1 MYILNKPIAPIAK
14 AAHQNKMNFSKH
26 HHVCWT
32 LPFACFFLALGGCA
46 DRPVIPVSA
55 DAQVSSGQ
63 NQDYFDY
70 AVDNLNHLSQFGP
83 TQILSQIVDR
93 LNQWNRIEQPQTA
106 WQLDPLLATLP
117 EALQTGPLISNLEE
131 SDFSNYDGA
140 YLRECALLNGVSN
153 YATLHSSDDLSAA
166 RDLFEW
172 TVSHVR
178 LDPEPAPSEPRTA
191 QLPWQTLLL
200 GHGSP
205 VDRAWLFT
213 LLARQL
219 DLDAVLLYLPAP
231 NGDNKQPALQLWCV
245 GIILNGQ
252 IFLFDPTYGLP
263 LPGPDGG
270 IATLSEVRAGD
281 DLLRAWDLP
290 DKPYWATEEL
300 LTQMVPFVEASSQ
313 SLSKR
318 IKTIQNAIGRDN
330 RMRLVSTPSQI
341 ADQVD
346 ALDQTSRPRIWPW
359 PFLASRILANP
370 ENADRTRIASEMQH
384 YGKFVTGS
392 VNPLWAGRLQQ
403 LAGRYTT
410 QIEGTPRRDRDAPI
424 GEKGAKPLLL
434 ASRTMLQ
441 KFPKDDIPPEIKE
454 QMEFLYDRSDVIR
467 RDATRHLAT
476 IALDEGNFELADY
489 YLTQTDKQQ
498 KSSTW
503 PTDTPKIS
511 TTMARGRVAE
521 AAGQNPEAIKFY
533 RAVQGP
539 EQGEAALRVKRI
551 QTKLSAEN
559 QQ

>member
-1 MYILNKPIAPIAK
+1 MYILNKPLATASHKTMMKI
-14 AAHQNKMNFSKH
+14 SKH
-26 HHVCWT
+26 HPVRLT
-32 LPFACFFLALGGCA
+32 LPLVCFFLALGGCA
-46 DRPVIPVSA
+46 DRPVIPISA
-55 DAQVSSGQ
+55 DAQENSGQ

-93 LNQWNRIEQPQTA
+93 LNQWKRLEQPQTA

-131 SDFSNYDGA
+131 SNFSNYDGA
-140 YLRECALLNGVSN
+140 YLRECALLNGVAN
-153 YATLHSSDDLSAA
+153 YATLNSSDDLSAA

-172 TVSHVR
+172 TVSHVA
-178 LDPEPAPSEPRTA
+178 LDPEPAADEPLTA
-191 QLPWQTLLL
+191 QLPWQTLLF

-205 VDRAWLFT
+205 VDRGWLFT

-219 DLDAVLLYLPAP
+219 GLDAVLLYLPLP
-231 NGDNKQPALQLWCV
+231 NGDNKQPSLQLWCV
-245 GIILNGQ
+245 GVIYNGQ

-263 LPGPDGG
+263 LLGPDGE
-270 IATLSEVRAGD
+270 IATLSEVRAAD
-281 DLLRAWDLP
+281 DLLRAWDLAG
-290 DKPYWATEEL
+290 KPYWVTADL
-300 LTQMVPFVEASSQ
+300 VTQAVPFVEASSQ

-318 IKTIQNAIGRDN
+318 MKTIQNALGGDN
-330 RMRLVSTPSQI
+330 RMQLVTTPSQI

-359 PFLASRILANP
+359 PFLASRILADPKNVG
-370 ENADRTRIASEMQH
+370 RTRIAQEMQH

-410 QIEGTPRRDRDAPI
+410 QIEGTPRRERDAPI

-434 ASRTMLQ
+434 DSRTMLQ
-441 KFPKDDIPPEIKE
+441 KFPQDEIPPELQKQID
-454 QMEFLYDRSDVIR
+454 FLYDRSDVIR

-476 IALDEGNFELADY
+476 IALDEGNFALADY
-489 YLTQTDKQQ
+489 YLNQTDKQQ
-498 KSSTW
+498 DASTW

-521 AAGQNPEAIKFY
+521 AAGQDAKALALY

-539 EQGEAALRVKRI
+539 EQAESALRAKRI
-551 QTKLSAEN
+551 ESKPSAEKP
-559 QQ
+559 Q